1 MGREEQIKYWISTSN
16 EDWGVVQDLHKS
28 GRHMY
33 ALFFIHLTM
42 EKLLEGHWVKS
53 NSEAPPR
60 THDLIHIHDQTELNL
75 ASSDLE
81 LLESLN
87 SWNLEGRY
95 PDYKKSLY
103 KMATAEF
110 TASKI
115 EKVEILR
122 KWLLEKLQ

>member
-1 MGREEQIKYWISTSN
+1 M
-16 EDWGVVQDLHKS
+16 
-28 GRHMY
+28 
-33 ALFFIHLTM
+33 
-42 EKLLEGHWVKS
+42 
-53 NSEAPPR
+53 
-60 THDLIHIHDQTELNL
+60 NL
-75 ASSDLE
+75 DSSDLE
-81 LLESLN
+81 LLETLN

-115 EKVEILR
+115 EKDEILR